1 MVKDKVTV
9 SIDRALLKE
18 IDAIVERHSHMGSSR
33 SAVMEYYLKKGI
45 AEDRRKLQEEE
56 IGRSARVLR

>member
-9 SIDRALLKE
+9 SIDRALLKQ
-18 IDAIVERHSHMGSSR
+18 IDTIVKRHSHMGSSR

-45 AEDRRKLQEEE
+45 AEDVRKLREEE
-56 IGRSARVLR
+56 TSRKARVLG